1 MEEKGW
7 VSFYRKIL
15 DNPTICKDSD
25 YFAVWGY
32 LLLNATHDEMKIL
45 FQGEEKT
52 IKPGQLITGR
62 KKIAEKFNINESKV
76 QRILKTFENEH
87 QIEQQK
93 SNKNRLIT
101 IVNWNM
107 YQTSEQ
113 QNKQQVNNNR
123 TTNEQQVNTNNNDNN
138 VINNKKENIKRKKFV
153 KPTLEEVKNYCKER
167 NNSINP
173 ISFINYYESNGWMIG
188 KNPMKDWKAC
198 VRSWET
204 KDYNSKPKEEKL
216 PDWFGKEIEKEQI
229 SDERK
234 AKAEAIRNG
243 TYKP

>member
-7 VSFYRKIL
+7 VSFYRKLL

-32 LLLNATHDEMKIL
+32 LLLNATHDALKIL
-45 FQGEEKT
+45 FKGEEKI

-62 KKIAEKFNINESKV
+62 KKIAEKFNISESKV

-87 QIEQQK
+87 QIEQEK

-113 QNKQQVNNNR
+113 QNKQPMNNNR
-123 TTNEQQVNTNNNDNN
+123 TTTEQPVNTNNNENN
-138 VINNKKENIKRKKFV
+138 VIIYSPSLKEVLEYGLPITNNNGYCEKFY
-153 KPTLEEVKNYCKER
+153 NH
-167 NNSINP
+167 
-173 ISFINYYESNGWMIG
+173 YESVGWVNGTGQKIQKWKLTFNNWVSKDF
-188 KNPMKDWKAC
+188 KN
-198 VRSWET
+198 
-204 KDYNSKPKEEKL
+204 L
-216 PDWFGKEIEKEQI
+216 PEWFNARIEKQKMNK
-229 SDERK
+229 SDEEDLK
-234 AKAEAIRNG
+234 KMLKEFE
-243 TYKP
+243 